1 MTDIVSEEKRSANM
15 AVIHGKDTS
24 PEIYIRKILF
34 SEGYRY
40 RKNSSKVF
48 GHPDIY
54 LAKYN
59 TAVFV
64 NGCFWHRHEGCR
76 YAYIPKSR
84 IDFWIAKFESNRK
97 RDALVRK
104 TLYEENIK
112 QLVIWECTVKTMKK
126 DSEFQKKILNR
137 IENFFND
144 KEQYLEL

>member
-1 MTDIVSEEKRSANM
+1 MTDIVSKEKRSANM
-15 AVIHGKDTS
+15 AAIHGKDTS
-24 PEIYIRKILF
+24 PEVYLRKLLF

-40 RKNSSKVF
+40 RKNSPKIF

-76 YAYIPKSR
+76 YAYTPKSR
-84 IDFWIAKFESNRK
+84 TDFWTAKFESNQE

-126 DSEFQKKILNR
+126 DSDFQKKILNQ